1 MNAMRFECFRY
12 SVNTLGYGAH
22 HSKAGQLA
30 SGQGKAPSRGQG
42 RQGQAGQAL
51 GQGAGVVAGGVV
63 AHRVA
68 GVMAE
73 YAPVF

>member
-1 MNAMRFECFRY
+1 MQFECFRY
-12 SVNTLGYGAH
+12 SVNPLGYVAH

-30 SGQGKAPSRGQG
+30 SGQGKAPGRGQG

-51 GQGAGVVAGGVV
+51 GQSAGIVAWGVV

-68 GVMAE
+68 GVVAE
-73 YAPVF
+73 YAPAF